1 MAQKW
6 GSMFPNML
14 GRKKEQGHPIMDFHN
29 WRSLP
34 GRRRG
39 GICEERMEGR
49 RIASLASSQLDE
61 KE

>member
-1 MAQKW
+1 
-6 GSMFPNML
+6 MFPNML
-14 GRKKEQGHPIMDFHN
+14 GRKKEQGHPIMEFHN

-61 KE
+61 DE